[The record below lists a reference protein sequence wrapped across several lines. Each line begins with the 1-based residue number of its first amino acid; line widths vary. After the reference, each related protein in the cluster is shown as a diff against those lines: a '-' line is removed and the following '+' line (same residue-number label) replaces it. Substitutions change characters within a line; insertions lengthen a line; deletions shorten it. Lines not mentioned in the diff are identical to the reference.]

1 METTSTRVTTTTTA
15 PGARRITV
23 NALAVVGFVVLVF
36 IGITL
41 AIYAARY
48 IPSTLSRMA
57 TANVFLSSFFV
68 GSEPAN
74 LEVVPGETIEFPDE
88 PTTPVVTATS
98 TPATTIP
105 VVTTPTP
112 TPSQGT
118 ETVNVYPA
126 GGTVAVTPYGKADL
140 MVTITEV
147 GYLST
152 ASTASFV
159 KSNTVPEGKRPAIKF
174 TVRNTGTNVTGSWEF
189 TAKLPTRSTYTFDSP
204 NQRSLAPGEYVDYTL
219 GFDKAD
225 DGTNDII
232 VTVDSGK
239 DVAESSESNNV
250 DTVEV
255 TVLD

>member
-1 METTSTRVTTTTTA
+1 METTSTRVTTTTSDT
-15 PGARRITV
+15 GVRRITV
-23 NALAVVGFVVLVF
+23 NALAIIGFVVLVF

-48 IPSTLSRMA
+48 VPTTLSRMA

-68 GSEPAN
+68 GSEPAD

-98 TPATTIP
+98 TPVVTTP
-105 VVTTPTP
+105 VVTTPIP
-112 TPSQGT
+112 TQGS
-118 ETVNVYPA
+118 ETINVYPA

-140 MVTITEV
+140 TIDITEV
-147 GYLST
+147 GYLTS

-159 KSNTVPEGKRPAIKF
+159 KSKTVPDGKRPAIKF

-189 TAKLPTRSTYTFDSP
+189 KAKLPTRSTYTFDSP
-204 NQRSLAPGEYVDYTL
+204 KQRSLAPGEYVDYTL

-239 DVAESSESNNV
+239 DVSESSESNNV
-250 DTVEV
+250 DSVEV

>member
-1 METTSTRVTTTTTA
+1 METTSTRVTTTTSGS
-15 PGARRITV
+15 GARRITV

-88 PTTPVVTATS
+88 PATPVATS

-105 VVTTPTP
+105 VVTTP

-159 KSNTVPEGKRPAIKF
+159 ESKTVPEGKRPAIKF
-174 TVRNTGTNVTGSWEF
+174 TVRNAGTNVTGSWEF

-204 NQRSLAPGEYVDYTL
+204 KQRSLAPGEYVDYTL

-239 DVAESSESNNV
+239 DVTESSESNNV

>member
-1 METTSTRVTTTTTA
+1 METMTSHTTTTTSK
-15 PGARRITV
+15 GGVRQITV
-23 NALAVVGFVVLVF
+23 NTLAVIGFVVLVF
-36 IGITL
+36 MGITL
-41 AIYAARY
+41 ALYAARY
-48 IPSTLSRMA
+48 VPTTLSRMA

-68 GSEPAN
+68 GTEPAE
-74 LEVVPGETIEFPDE
+74 LEVVPGETIEFPDGN
-88 PTTPVVTATS
+88 TTPVATS
-98 TPATTIP
+98 TPVTTIP
-105 VVTTPTP
+105 VVTTPPPTP
-112 TPSQGT
+112 TQGP
-118 ETVNVYPA
+118 ETVAVYPA
-126 GGTVAVTPYGKADL
+126 GGTVAQAPYGKADL
-140 MVTITEV
+140 MITITEV
-147 GYLST
+147 GYLES

-159 KSNTVPEGKRPAIKF
+159 KSKTVPKGKRPAIKF
-174 TVRNTGTNVTGSWEF
+174 TVRNAGTNVSGSWEF

-204 NQRSLAPGEYVDYTL
+204 KQRSLAPGEYVDYTL

>member
-1 METTSTRVTTTTTA
+1 METTSTRVTTTTSGS
-15 PGARRITV
+15 GARRITV
-23 NALAVVGFVVLVF
+23 NALAVIGFVVLVF

-48 IPSTLSRMA
+48 VPTTLSRMA

-68 GSEPAN
+68 ETEPAN

-112 TPSQGT
+112 TQGA
-118 ETVNVYPA
+118 ETVTVYPA
-126 GGTVAVTPYGKADL
+126 GGTVTQAPYGKADL

-147 GYLST
+147 GYLSS

-159 KSNTVPEGKRPAIKF
+159 KSKTVPEGKRPAIKF
-174 TVRNTGTNVTGSWEF
+174 TVRNSGTNVTGSWEF

-204 NQRSLAPGEYVDYTL
+204 KQRSLAPGEYVDYTL

-232 VTVDSGK
+232 VTVDSEK
-239 DVAESSESNNV
+239 DVAESNENNNV